1 MRLAA
6 TLGAVTLLAASALAG
21 GVAAQNN
28 VRAPWTNPEGE
39 PWTNEAGEC
48 WRNPGAG
55 SGPVEACGD
64 PMPEPEPEPEP
75 GPRAETDASD
85 REPETVT
92 RVQELEL
99 DSRVLFGFGAATLT
113 DAGRVAIDEVLT
125 EVSDDWQLR
134 RVRIIGHT
142 DRIGSAE
149 ANHSLSE
156 RRAQAV
162 ATYLRSR
169 PETANVEIDA
179 MGRGESD
186 PVVTCGDGLARAA
199 LIECLAPNRRVALE
213 LGLERE
219 VERRMSQ

>member
-6 TLGAVTLLAASALAG
+6 TLSAVTLLAASAFAG
-21 GVAAQNN
+21 GVAAQND
-28 VRAPWTNPEGE
+28 VRAPWTDPEGE

-48 WRNPGAG
+48 WRNPGVG

-64 PMPEPEPEPEP
+64 AMPEPEPEPEP
-75 GPRAETDASD
+75 EPRAETDASD

-99 DSRVLFGFGAATLT
+99 DSRVLFGFGAATIT
-113 DAGRVAIDEVLT
+113 DDGRAAIDEALA
-125 EVSDDWQLR
+125 EVGDDWQLR

-142 DRIGSAE
+142 DRIGSAG
-149 ANHSLSE
+149 ANQALSE

-162 ATYLRSR
+162 AAYLRNR
-169 PETANVEIDA
+169 PETANAEIEA

-186 PVVTCGDGLARAA
+186 PVVTCGDDLARAA

-213 LGLERE
+213 LELERE
-219 VERRMSQ
+219 MESRMSR